1 MNEIEKRKTFI
12 LEGNSDHLDRIVA
25 LFEAEE
31 LSQLLGVNV
40 LDAGKIVAPIPLPEI
55 ETSTIERLAN
65 RWQALLNKLLQQ
77 QYQLAY
83 RNGNILTKKVALGDR
98 DLELLLQLEAIE
110 TDAIQLFIQI
120 RPPHGQG
127 YLPSGLNV
135 CLMDESDTIL
145 VNQTAN
151 SHTNILDLTQRNKII
166 CDWTD
171 RLIIEFKLGTESV
184 RAYFP
189 A

>member
-1 MNEIEKRKTFI
+1 MNDIKKRKTFI

-31 LSQLLGVNV
+31 LSQLLGIDV

-65 RWQALLNKLLQQ
+65 RWQQLLKKLLQQ
-77 QYQLAY
+77 HYQLAY
-83 RNGNILTKKVALGDR
+83 RNGNILTKKIALGDL

-110 TDAIQLFIQI
+110 TNEIQLFIQV

-127 YLPSGLNV
+127 YLPEGLEV
-135 CLMDESDTIL
+135 SLIDESEQIFL
-145 VNQTAN
+145 SKIAA
-151 SHTNILDLTQRNKII
+151 SYTNILDLTQGNKLI
-166 CDWTD
+166 CEWTD

-184 RAYFP
+184 RSYFP
-189 A
+189 E

>member
-12 LEGNSDHLDRIVA
+12 LEGDSDHLDRIVA

-31 LSQLLGVNV
+31 LGKLLGVNV

-55 ETSTIERLAN
+55 EASTIERLAN
-65 RWQALLNKLLQQ
+65 RWQQLLNKLLQQ

-110 TDAIQLFIQI
+110 TDGIQLFIQI

-127 YLPSGLNV
+127 YLPQGLEV
-135 CLMDESDTIL
+135 SLMDESETIL
-145 VNQTAN
+145 VSQTAN
-151 SHTNILDLTQRNKII
+151 IHTNILDLTQSNKII

-171 RLIIEFKLGTESV
+171 RLIIGFKLGTESV

-189 A
+189 E